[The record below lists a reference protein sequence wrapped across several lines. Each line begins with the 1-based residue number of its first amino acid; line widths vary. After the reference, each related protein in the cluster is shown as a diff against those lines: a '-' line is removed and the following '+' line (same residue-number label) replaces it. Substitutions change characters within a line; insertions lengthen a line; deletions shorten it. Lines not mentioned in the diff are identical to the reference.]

1 MNGLN
6 KQRSRFIFFAVVAV
20 YIVLII
26 LLNVFLLNI
35 PGIYQSTAEDRAAT
49 VKTDILAV
57 LQGSNPD
64 KSVAFDALREE
75 YKFELVVLSGDTT
88 IYSTMPID
96 DFNKLDGI
104 IDSEAL
110 NYQERDSYVFNGT
123 DYQVWMAIYKYSSQS
138 FFELIL
144 YIVIG
149 SVVILSGLIIVLIF
163 VMFRSLI
170 SPLQR
175 LRDNIFKLKEYR
187 LSEVAAGNAESE
199 YDSISEELSH
209 FSADLEGKIT
219 TFGVQYSQLE
229 RELKSKHEQY
239 KDKINLVRA
248 LIHDIKSPLSIE
260 QMQIDQLKID
270 LRDDEQQLHRVE
282 LLQKSVDKIMNEMV
296 DVLKILD
303 INATQ
308 MTKQEV
314 DLVATSKELLRIF
327 LPVFQE
333 QGVTYELIAPPKMII
348 KINAI
353 ELKQI
358 IHNILSNAAQ
368 YTKPGGIFE
377 LDLYEDNGQVHI
389 TAYNDVA
396 DTKAIDFERVF
407 DLFYYANN
415 QDNYSTGIGMFT
427 IKNMV
432 EANGGTCSFAE
443 YQDGVRLHITLP
455 LVVEG
460 IA

>member
-1 MNGLN
+1 MSGLS
-6 KQRSRFIFFAVVAV
+6 KRRSRYIFFAVVAV
-20 YIVLII
+20 YIFLIV

-35 PGIYQSTAEDRAAT
+35 PGIYQMTAEDKAAV
-49 VKTDILAV
+49 VKQEILTV
-57 LQGSNPD
+57 LQTSDID
-64 KSVAFDALREE
+64 KSAKFDALREE
-75 YKFELVVLSGDTT
+75 YKFELVVLSGGATV
-88 IYSTMPID
+88 YSTMPID
-96 DFNKLDGI
+96 DFTKLDGI

-110 NYQERDSYVFNGT
+110 NYQERDSYHFDGA
-123 DYQVWMAIYKYSSQS
+123 DYQVWMAVYKYSSQA

-144 YIVIG
+144 YIIIG

-170 SPLQR
+170 SPLSR

-187 LSEVAAGNAESE
+187 LSEVAAGNVETE

-229 RELKSKHEQY
+229 RELKSKHEIY

-260 QMQIDQLKID
+260 QMQIDHLKVD
-270 LRDDEQQLHRVE
+270 LQGDEQQLHRVE
-282 LLQKSVDKIMNEMV
+282 LLQKSVDKIMDEMV

-303 INATQ
+303 INATE
-308 MTKQEV
+308 MPKQDV
-314 DLVATSKELLRIF
+314 DVVATTKELLRIF
-327 LPVFQE
+327 LPIFQE
-333 QGVTYELIAPPKMII
+333 QGVQYELIAPPKMLL

-377 LDLYEDNGQVHI
+377 LDLYEDNGQVHM

-396 DTKAIDFERVF
+396 DTKTIDFERVF
-407 DLFYYANN
+407 DLFYYAST

-432 EANGGTCSFAE
+432 EANGGSCSFEE

-455 LVVEG
+455 IVLE
-460 IA
+460 ARA